1 MSARFGRNKRR
12 RAREAI
18 EALAQ
23 HGKKLERRK
32 EQLEVALEMDRAL
45 LRDQGSRLQEALDE
59 IARAKEIAGPYSI
72 LFKPEAIKTG
82 QRRPRDTREGR
93 YHVYDPGPMTRG
105 PITGPSDNE
114 ARMLST
120 VQSMPLDVFLTSV
133 EGDIMTRKCH
143 AMLHYLD
150 GTSAYGISTT
160 ALMNETPEG
169 VARILRDQLPYM
181 VRQLYDVAKIAPR
194 KRGWR

>member
-23 HGKKLERRK
+23 HTKKLEKRSK
-32 EQLEVALEMDRAL
+32 QLEAANVMDRGL
-45 LRDQGSRLQEALDE
+45 LRDTTSRLHEALEE

-72 LFKPEAIKTG
+72 LFRPEAIKTG

-93 YHVYDPGPMTRG
+93 YNVYDPGPLARG
-105 PITGPSDNE
+105 PITGPSDSE
-114 ARMLST
+114 ARMLHT

-133 EGDIMTRKCH
+133 ESDIMTRKCH
-143 AMLHYLD
+143 ALLHYLD
-150 GTSAYGISTT
+150 GTTAYGISTT
-160 ALMNETPEG
+160 ALMNETTEG

-181 VRQLYDVAKIAPR
+181 VKQLYDVAKITPR
-194 KRGWR
+194 QRRWG